1 MLIGCKNIAFY
12 TFGVEQIDVSV
23 LHPDYEIHIEKRFCM
38 FVSGG
43 IFYGVML
50 FAFIPVLIPPVYV
63 LAVLLQELY
72 KIFFLIRCPIE
83 LPK

>member
-50 FAFIPVLIPPVYV
+50 FAFITILIPPFYI
-63 LAVLLQELY
+63 LAVCS
-72 KIFFLIRCPIE
+72 KNFTKSFF
-83 LPK
+83 